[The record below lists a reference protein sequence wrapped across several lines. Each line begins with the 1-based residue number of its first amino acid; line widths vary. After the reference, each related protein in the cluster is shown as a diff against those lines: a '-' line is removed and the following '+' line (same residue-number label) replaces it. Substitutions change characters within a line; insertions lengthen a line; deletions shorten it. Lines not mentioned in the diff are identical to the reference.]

1 MKDKY
6 RALRNEI
13 EDNIRKLSLGRIGN
27 NRGLPLG
34 SELTHGYVCGIN
46 DDLTV
51 DVQEL
56 DTEETEDWNY
66 QPVGFHKAVK
76 LNSSKDMQDGYVLI
90 PQMYSEVTIRK
101 DPDTMEEIVVS
112 YTSIGEIRLRAVD
125 KTVISVEEVK
135 PFSESDNGLDKDY
148 FELEKTGKKAG
159 VIYTSKE
166 GGKIEEFV
174 DDGYVRTVDK
184 SEDKIEFGDVTISKK
199 SDGNISV
206 TSGSATINIKSDGTM
221 EFDGNSNW
229 MVKYNELQQF
239 LSKLLNLIGTGTA
252 GGSPLTTAPQIMA
265 MASEIPNFKS
275 AKLKLGQ

>member
-1 MKDKY
+1 MKEKY

-174 DDGYVRTVDK
+174 DDGYKRTVNK

>member
-1 MKDKY
+1 MKEKY

-174 DDGYVRTVDK
+174 DDGYTRTVTKD
-184 SEDKIEFGDVTISKK
+184 EDKIVFGDVTITRK
-199 SDGNISV
+199 SNGNISV

>member
-6 RALRNEI
+6 RELRSEI
-13 EDNIRKLSLGRIGN
+13 EENIKKLALGKMGN

-34 SELTHGYVCGIN
+34 SELIHGYVCGIN

-56 DTEETEDWNY
+56 DTEEAEDWNG
-66 QPVGFHKAVK
+66 QPIGFHKAVK
-76 LNSSKDMQDGYVLI
+76 LNSSVDMQDGYVLI
-90 PQMYSEVTIRK
+90 PQMFSEVTIKR
-101 DPDTMEEIVVS
+101 DPDTMEEIITN
-112 YTSIGEIRLRAVD
+112 YTSIGEVRIRAVD
-125 KTVISVEEVK
+125 KTVISVEEVED
-135 PFSESDNGLDKDY
+135 FSESDSGLGKDY
-148 FELEKTGKKAG
+148 FELEKTGKKSG
-159 VIYTSKE
+159 VIYTSKS

>member
-174 DDGYVRTVDK
+174 DDGYKRTVNK